1 MNRSLSSKRAAA
13 ILCISLFVVTQG
25 YGEDILSKAKIQFD
39 VMFWKKELRINKAQE
54 QKIRYIN
61 KDLYASLYDLSAH
74 RTTGEHQIETVVDT
88 WKASI
93 MDVLTV
99 KQKRK
104 WEKIQERY

>member
-1 MNRSLSSKRAAA
+1 MNSSFLGKSAAA
-13 ILCISLFVVTQG
+13 ILCMSLFLVTKSSAD
-25 YGEDILSKAKIQFD
+25 DILSKAKIQFD

-54 QKIRYIN
+54 QQIRYIN
-61 KDLYASLYDLSAH
+61 KDLYASLYDLSSH
-74 RTTGEHQIETVVDT
+74 HITGEQQIENVVDT

>member
-1 MNRSLSSKRAAA
+1 MNSSFLGKRAAA
-13 ILCISLFVVTQG
+13 ILCISLFLVTRS
-25 YGEDILSKAKIQFD
+25 YGEDILSKVKIQFD
-39 VMFWKKELRINKAQE
+39 VMFWKKELKINKEQE

-74 RTTGEHQIETVVDT
+74 HTTDEQKIETVVDT
-88 WKASI
+88 WKTSI

-104 WEKIQERY
+104 WEKIQGRY